1 MVTLTKPKSSYVVID
16 TERCKGCH
24 LCIAFCPKKVL
35 KPASRI
41 NRMGYT
47 PAEVNEEKA
56 RDCTG
61 CGVCAICAR
70 ISPLPYIAPAG
81 HKQVTPYPPALE
93 AFSVGKN
100 AYGRQYRH
108 R

>member
-24 LCIAFCPKKVL
+24 LCIAFCPKGVL

-61 CGVCAICAR
+61 CGVCAMMCPD
-70 ISPLPYIAPAG
+70 IS
-81 HKQVTPYPPALE
+81 VTVHRP
-93 AFSVGKN
+93 
-100 AYGRQYRH
+100 GRA
-108 R
+108 